1 MLFFF
6 YFCKKNTFA
15 LFKNK
20 HTSNLSDEELL
31 IMHRASSRNTYLG
44 TLFNRY
50 TPLIYGVCLKYLKE
64 ADDAKEA
71 VIQLFE
77 NLLYRITDYDIT
89 AFRPWIYSVTKNHC
103 LQILRKEEPTI
114 TIDFNDCV
122 TEFDKI
128 TYLLEED
135 KPEQVQ
141 SLEDCLEKLPEQQ
154 RLSILYF
161 FRNGL
166 SYVEI
171 AYKTGYTLKHV
182 KSYIQNGKR
191 NLKICIEK
199 NNE

>member
-1 MLFFF
+1 MF
-6 YFCKKNTFA
+6 NT
-15 LFKNK
+15 K
-20 HTSNLSDEELL
+20 HLSNLSDEELL
-31 IMHRASSRNTYLG
+31 LMHKKSGNNAYLG
-44 TLFNRY
+44 ALFNRY

-71 VIQLFE
+71 VIQLFK

-89 AFRPWIYSVTKNHC
+89 AFRLWIYSVTKNHC
-103 LQILRKEEPTI
+103 LQILRKEEQALTV
-114 TIDFNDCV
+114 DFNDCV

-161 FRNGL
+161 FRSGL
-166 SYVEI
+166 SYAEI
-171 AYKTGYTLKHV
+171 ADKTGYTLKHV